1 MKEGMTREQ
10 SAILRGI
17 AILMMI
23 YHHVFATPEIYELE
37 YFSVL
42 QFGGVNVE
50 RYVAWFF
57 KIALGIYLFVSGYGM
72 YYVLK
77 KRPVKDPAEESF
89 AGYLFGCYRQSVAK
103 LGRLYAQYWYALVVS
118 MALVF
123 LFDPDAPVFS
133 LKEFLLNMLGVSNSY
148 NATWW
153 YILQYVKMLLLLPL
167 VAALFHRFSNPQQER
182 KKWIFYA
189 LTAVAALMCLLAGR
203 FWLPE
208 LMDLIIRAAHGLR
221 ISFTLIFIVGYLMA
235 RFGVYQRISRL
246 KIFEAGKPGRK
257 VFERGA
263 AGAGVSGGRTVSERK
278 VSGAGASGG
287 KTVSERE
294 AFGAGVSGGR
304 KVSEREASG
313 AGVSGGKMLFAGV
326 AALAVSVVVRVLLSD
341 DPAYAK
347 MDFLIVPVF
356 IFGVLTV
363 LERLPRLS
371 SVLHMFGGLS
381 TYMWL
386 VHIFFW
392 RGVFRPLVIFTGVST
407 GIFLTLVAL
416 SAGAAAL
423 LKAGEKLATRIR
435 LKFE

>member
-1 MKEGMTREQ
+1 MWTAYTMPMWNRCSGTGSWHKNILMNYEGAKQDMKEGMTREQ
-10 SAILRGI
+10 SAVLRGI

-23 YHHVFATPEIYELE
+23 YHHVFATPEIYDLE

-42 QFGGVNVE
+42 RFGGINLE

-57 KIALGIYLFVSGYGM
+57 KIALGLYLFVSGYGM
-72 YYVLK
+72 YYVFK

-89 AGYLFGCYRQSVAK
+89 AGYLLGCYRQAMAK

-118 MALVF
+118 MTLVF

-167 VAALFHRFSNPQQER
+167 VAALFQRFSDPAQE
-182 KKWIFYA
+182 KKKKFFYA
-189 LTAVAALMCLLAGR
+189 AAVFVLLLCLAAAFLFAPAFLEFM
-203 FWLPE
+203 
-208 LMDLIIRAAHGLR
+208 IRAAQGLR
-221 ISFTLIFIVGYLMA
+221 ISFTSVFIVGYLAA
-235 RFGVYQRISRL
+235 RFSVYQRITAM
-246 KIFEAGKPGRK
+246 KIFEAG
-257 VFERGA
+257 
-263 AGAGVSGGRTVSERK
+263 VSGKKNPENETS
-278 VSGAGASGG
+278 G
-287 KTVSERE
+287 KTVSEKKILL
-294 AFGAGVSGGR
+294 AGI
-304 KVSEREASG
+304 
-313 AGVSGGKMLFAGV
+313 
-326 AALAVSVVVRVLLSD
+326 AALAASVAVRVLLSD

-347 MDFLIVPVF
+347 MDFLLVPVF

-363 LERLPRLS
+363 LEKLPGLS
-371 SVLHMFGGLS
+371 AVLRFFGGLS

-392 RGVFRPLVIFTGVST
+392 GRTFRPLFMLTGVST

-423 LKAGEKLATRIR
+423 LKAGENLVGRRRKLYRGNS
-435 LKFE
+435 L

>member
-1 MKEGMTREQ
+1 MKEGITREQ
-10 SAILRGI
+10 SAVLRGI

-23 YHHVFATPEIYELE
+23 YHHVFATPEIYGLE

-42 QFGGVNVE
+42 RFGGINVE
-50 RYVAWFF
+50 RYLAWFF

-77 KRPVKDPAEESF
+77 KRPVKDPAKESF
-89 AGYLFGCYRQSVAK
+89 AGYLFGCYRQSLAK
-103 LGRLYAQYWYALVVS
+103 LGRLYAQYWYALTVS

-167 VAALFHRFSNPQQER
+167 AAALFHRFSDPAQE
-182 KKWIFYA
+182 KKKRIFYA
-189 LTAVAALMCLLAGR
+189 AAAFAVLLCLAAGHFCR
-203 FWLPE
+203 PE
-208 LMDLIIRAAHGLR
+208 LMELMVRAAHGLR
-221 ISFTLIFIVGYLMA
+221 ISFTLVFIVGYLAA
-235 RFGVYQRISRL
+235 RFGVYQRIAGLR
-246 KIFEAGKPGRK
+246 IFEEGAPGK
-257 VFERGA
+257 
-263 AGAGVSGGRTVSERK
+263 GVSGKET
-278 VSGAGASGG
+278 A
-287 KTVSERE
+287 
-294 AFGAGVSGGR
+294 GGR
-304 KVSEREASG
+304 KPGGRMLL
-313 AGVSGGKMLFAGV
+313 AGVL
-326 AALAVSVVVRVLLSD
+326 ALVLSVIVRVLLSD

-363 LERLPRLS
+363 LERLPGLS
-371 SVLHMFGGLS
+371 AVLRFFGGLS

-392 RGVFRPLVIFTGVST
+392 KEVFRPLVTLTGVST
-407 GIFLTLVAL
+407 GIFLTLTAL

-423 LKAGEKLATRIR
+423 LKAGENLVMRRRKLTKADKIKEQ
-435 LKFE
+435 LP

>member
-10 SAILRGI
+10 SAVLRGI

-42 QFGGVNVE
+42 RFGGVNVE

-77 KRPVKDPAEESF
+77 KRTVKDPAEESF
-89 AGYLFGCYRQSVAK
+89 AGYLVGCYRQSIAK

-118 MALVF
+118 MAVIF

-167 VAALFHRFSNPQQER
+167 VAALFHRFTDRAQEK

-189 LTAVAALMCLLAGR
+189 VIAVAALLCLAVGFFLSPA
-203 FWLPE
+203 LLE
-208 LMDLIIRAAHGLR
+208 LMVKAAHGLR
-221 ISFTLIFIVGYLMA
+221 ISFTLVFVVGYLMA
-235 RFGVYQRISRL
+235 RFGVYQRI
-246 KIFEAGKPGRK
+246 
-257 VFERGA
+257 A
-263 AGAGVSGGRTVSERK
+263 AAFQKKTLLAGVI
-278 VSGAGASGG
+278 
-287 KTVSERE
+287 
-294 AFGAGVSGGR
+294 
-304 KVSEREASG
+304 
-313 AGVSGGKMLFAGV
+313 
-326 AALAVSVVVRVLLSD
+326 ALAASVIVRVLLSD

-371 SVLHMFGGLS
+371 SVLRFFGGLS

-392 RGVFRPLVIFTGVST
+392 KEAFRPLVMLTGVST

-423 LKAGEKLATRIR
+423 LKAGENLVVRRRKTNR
-435 LKFE
+435 KKNCG

>member
-10 SAILRGI
+10 SAVLRGI

-23 YHHVFATPEIYELE
+23 YHHVFATPEIYDLE

-42 QFGGVNVE
+42 RFGGINLE

-57 KIALGIYLFVSGYGM
+57 KIALGLYLFVSGYGM
-72 YYVLK
+72 YYVFK
-77 KRPVKDPAEESF
+77 KRPVKDPEEESF
-89 AGYLFGCYRQSVAK
+89 AGYLLGCYRQALAK

-118 MALVF
+118 MTLVF
-123 LFDPDAPVFS
+123 LFDPDAPTFN
-133 LKEFLLNMLGVSNSY
+133 LKEFLLNMAGISNSY

-167 VAALFHRFSNPQQER
+167 VAALFQRFSDPAQE
-182 KKWIFYA
+182 KKKKIFYV
-189 LTAVAALMCLLAGR
+189 TAVFALLLCLAVGFLFAPG
-203 FWLPE
+203 FLE
-208 LMDLIIRAAHGLR
+208 LMINAAHGLR
-221 ISFTLIFIVGYLMA
+221 ISFTLIFIVGYLAA
-235 RFGVYQRISRL
+235 RFSVYQRIAGM
-246 KIFEAGKPGRK
+246 KIFKES
-257 VFERGA
+257 
-263 AGAGVSGGRTVSERK
+263 VSGTEISEKESSENGEAMPGQAVSERK
-278 VSGAGASGG
+278 
-287 KTVSERE
+287 
-294 AFGAGVSGGR
+294 
-304 KVSEREASG
+304 
-313 AGVSGGKMLFAGV
+313 MLLAGV
-326 AALAVSVVVRVLLSD
+326 AALAVSVAVRVLLSD

-363 LERLPRLS
+363 LERLPGLS
-371 SVLHMFGGLS
+371 AVLRFFGGLS

-392 RGVFRPLVIFTGVST
+392 GRTFRPLFMLTGVST

-423 LKAGEKLATRIR
+423 LKAGENLVGRRRKLYRGNSV
-435 LKFE
+435 

>member
-10 SAILRGI
+10 SSVLRGI

-42 QFGGVNVE
+42 RFGGINVE

-57 KIALGIYLFVSGYGM
+57 KIALGLYLFVSGYGM

-89 AGYLFGCYRQSVAK
+89 TGYLLGCYRQALAK
-103 LGRLYAQYWYALVVS
+103 LGRLYAQYWYAMAVS
-118 MALVF
+118 MTLVF
-123 LFDPDAPVFS
+123 LFDPDAPTFY
-133 LKEFLLNMLGVSNSY
+133 LKEFLLNMAGISNSY

-167 VAALFHRFSNPQQER
+167 VAALFQRFSDPAQEK

-189 LTAVAALMCLLAGR
+189 AAVFALLLCLAAGFLFAPGFL
-203 FWLPE
+203 E
-208 LMDLIIRAAHGLR
+208 LMIKAARGLR
-221 ISFTLIFIVGYLMA
+221 ISFTLIFIVGYLAA
-235 RFGVYQRISRL
+235 RFSVYQRISNM
-246 KIFEAGKPGRK
+246 KIFE
-257 VFERGA
+257 ES
-263 AGAGVSGGRTVSERK
+263 VSGTEISEKESSEKKISEKKTSGEAMSGQAVSERK
-278 VSGAGASGG
+278 MLL
-287 KTVSERE
+287 
-294 AFGAGVSGGR
+294 AGVI
-304 KVSEREASG
+304 
-313 AGVSGGKMLFAGV
+313 
-326 AALAVSVVVRVLLSD
+326 ALAASVVVRVLLSD

-371 SVLHMFGGLS
+371 AVLRFFGGLS

-392 RGVFRPLVIFTGVST
+392 GRTFRPLFLLTGVST

-423 LKAGEKLATRIR
+423 LKAGENLVGRWRKSCRQKKA
-435 LKFE
+435 

>member
-10 SAILRGI
+10 SAVLRGI

-23 YHHVFATPEIYELE
+23 YHHVFATPEIYKLE
-37 YFSVL
+37 YYSVL
-42 QFGGVNVE
+42 QFGGINVE

-57 KIALGIYLFVSGYGM
+57 KIALGLYLFVSGYGM
-72 YYVLK
+72 YYALK

-89 AGYLFGCYRQSVAK
+89 AGYLLGCYRQSLVK
-103 LGRLYAQYWYALVVS
+103 LGRLYAQYWYALIVS
-118 MALVF
+118 MTFVF

-133 LKEFLLNMLGVSNSY
+133 LKEFLLNMLGVYNSY

-167 VAALFHRFSNPQQER
+167 VATLFHKFNDQAQEK

-189 LTAVAALMCLLAGR
+189 AIAAAALLCLAVAYFWSPVLMG
-203 FWLPE
+203 
-208 LMDLIIRAAHGLR
+208 LMVRAAQGLR
-221 ISFTLIFIVGYLMA
+221 ISFTLVFIVGYLSA
-235 RFGVYQRISRL
+235 RFSVYQRIAGM
-246 KIFEAGKPGRK
+246 KIFETGVPGTEISGKKTSGMK
-257 VFERGA
+257 SSGES
-263 AGAGVSGGRTVSERK
+263 VSGQAVSERK
-278 VSGAGASGG
+278 ILL
-287 KTVSERE
+287 
-294 AFGAGVSGGR
+294 AGVI
-304 KVSEREASG
+304 
-313 AGVSGGKMLFAGV
+313 
-326 AALAVSVVVRVLLSD
+326 ALAASVVVRVLLSD

-371 SVLHMFGGLS
+371 AVLRFFGGLS

-386 VHIFFW
+386 IHIFFW
-392 RGVFRPLVIFTGVST
+392 TNAVRPLVMFTGVST

-416 SAGAAAL
+416 STGSAAL
-423 LKAGEKLATRIR
+423 LKAGENLVGRWRKSYKQKKA
-435 LKFE
+435 